1 MLPKAERV
9 EIDKNTYKKI
19 WIYGA
24 PFSGKT
30 TLADESPMP
39 INLNTDGNVK
49 YVTMQRLPIKDEVT
63 AEGRITKRKYAWD
76 IFKEAVVEFEKGGT
90 GFETIVVDLLEDTYE
105 HCRLFMYKSLGISHE
120 SDDSFRAWDKV
131 RIEYLSTLKKLL
143 NLPYNI
149 ILISH
154 EDTSKDI
161 TKKSGDKITA
171 IKPNINDK
179 VATKIAGMVDIVAR
193 VVIEDDDSRTLNFK
207 TNEVVFGGGRLKGV
221 KAKKIPLS
229 WDELM
234 KIYDEANEGRKEK
247 VEDKPKQESRRSRKS
262 KENKLVAEEDK
273 YFYHAESESYW
284 KLSKGEVID
293 LGDGLSYEIS
303 KEEYEKGIKTEETQE
318 PIKIQTASMY
328 GEIKSK
334 VEGEDKPVE
343 DTKQEE
349 KTRRRRRKAK
359 DEE

>member
-63 AEGRITKRKYAWD
+63 TEGRITKRKYAWD
-76 IFKEAVVEFEKGGT
+76 IFKEAVEEFEKGGT

-247 VEDKPKQESRRSRKS
+247 VEDKPKQESRRSRKV
-262 KENKLVAEEDK
+262 KEEDE
-273 YFYHAESESYW
+273 A
-284 KLSKGEVID
+284 
-293 LGDGLSYEIS
+293 S
-303 KEEYEKGIKTEETQE
+303 KEELEYTGTKCSECGEPQFESPSGITCENGHGGVEPQGEPNQNEEVQE
-318 PIKIQTASMY
+318 PK
-328 GEIKSK
+328 
-334 VEGEDKPVE
+334 
-343 DTKQEE
+343 EE
-349 KTRRRRRKAK
+349 KPRRRRRKK
-359 DEE
+359 EESQEINEDEIPF